1 MINIVKTISLKHRV
15 ILILDTLFMDQIR
28 EVSYMTEKLWDS
40 KIEAMPLNELKEL
53 QLKRLRKII
62 DYVYRNNRFYRD
74 KLKGAKIESNKIK
87 SLKDIEKIPF
97 LTKQDLRNFYP
108 FGLVCTDVDEIVE
121 VHASSGTTGKPVVG
135 PYTRNDV
142 ELWGEVMARSLWANG
157 LRRNDIMQNAYGYG
171 LFTGAHGF
179 EKGAQ
184 KIGAMV
190 ITISS
195 GNTKRQITVMK
206 DFSAT
211 ALVCTPSYSLYMA
224 ETAELM
230 GFDPLKDFNLRL
242 GCFGA
247 ESWSEEMRKNV
258 EKRWG
263 IIAHEHYGLTEIIGP
278 GIVSECSHKKLHI
291 NADHFL
297 PEIINP
303 DTGETLPP
311 GEEGE
316 LVFTTLTKEAFP
328 VIRFRTRDLAV
339 LYEEECE
346 CGRTLPI
353 QSRIKGRSD
362 DMMKVKGV
370 IVFPSQIEAALMQ
383 VKDISD
389 NYQIIKTKKGNM
401 ITLSVEVEPTVE
413 RWKDGDIESL
423 EKQAEDEIF
432 TILNLHIPVKII
444 EPKTIPRSIGKA
456 VRVIE
461 R

>member
-1 MINIVKTISLKHRV
+1 
-15 ILILDTLFMDQIR
+15 
-28 EVSYMTEKLWDS
+28 MTTELWDN
-40 KIEAMPLNELKEL
+40 KIESMPLKNLKEL
-53 QLKRLRKII
+53 QLKRLKKLVST
-62 DYVYRNNRFYRD
+62 VYD
-74 KLKGAKIESNKIK
+74 KNKHYKKKLDDAQVKPGDIK
-87 SLKDIEKIPF
+87 TLKDIEKIPF
-97 LTKQDLRNFYP
+97 LTKQDLREYYP
-108 FGLVCTDVDEIVE
+108 FGLVCTEMDDIVE
-121 VHASSGTTGKPVVG
+121 IHASSGTTGKPVVG

-157 LRRNDIMQNAYGYG
+157 MRKNDIMQNSYGYG

-195 GNTKRQITVMK
+195 GNTKRQIDVMK
-206 DFSAT
+206 DFGSTVIA
-211 ALVCTPSYSLYMA
+211 CTPSYSLYIA
-224 ETAELM
+224 EVAEENGL
-230 GFDPLKDFNLRL
+230 DPVNDFKLRL
-242 GCFGA
+242 GVFGA
-247 ESWSEEMRKNV
+247 EAWSEEMRSNV

-263 IIAHEHYGLTEIIGP
+263 ITAHEHYGLTEIIGP
-278 GIVSECSHKKLHI
+278 GVVSECKHKKLHI

-297 PEIINP
+297 TEIIDP
-303 DTGETLPP
+303 KTGETLEP

-328 VIRFRTRDLAV
+328 AIRFRTKDLAT
-339 LYEEECE
+339 LYEDTCE

-383 VKDISD
+383 VTGVSD
-389 NYQIIKTKKGNM
+389 NYQIIKTKKGD
-401 ITLSVEVEPTVE
+401 ITSLSVEVEPTEE
-413 RWKDGDIESL
+413 RYKEGHLDDL
-423 EKQAEDEIF
+423 EKQAEDEIYS
-432 TILNLHIPVKII
+432 ILNLHVPVKAI
-444 EPKTIPRSIGKA
+444 EPKTIPRSTGKA
-456 VRVIE
+456 KRVIE

>member
-1 MINIVKTISLKHRV
+1 
-15 ILILDTLFMDQIR
+15 
-28 EVSYMTEKLWDS
+28 MTEKLWDS
-40 KIEAMPLNELKEL
+40 KIEAMPLNDLKEL
-53 QLKRLRKII
+53 QLKRLRKMI

-74 KLKGAKIESNKIK
+74 RLKEVKIDSGNIK

-97 LTKQDLRNFYP
+97 LTKQDLRSFYP
-108 FGLVCTDVDEIVE
+108 FGLVCTDVDDIVE

-135 PYTRNDV
+135 PYTKNDV
-142 ELWGEVMARSLWANG
+142 DLWGEVMARSLWANG
-157 LRRNDIMQNAYGYG
+157 LRKNDIMQNAYGYG

-206 DFSAT
+206 DFTST

-224 ETAELM
+224 ETAEYM
-230 GFDPLKDFNLRL
+230 GLDPKKDFKLKL

-247 ESWSEEMRKNV
+247 EAWSEEMRKNV
-258 EKRWG
+258 EDRWG
-263 IIAHEHYGLTEIIGP
+263 IVAHEHYGLTEIIGP
-278 GIVSECSHKKLHI
+278 GVVSECSCKKLHI

-297 PEIINP
+297 PEVINP
-303 DTGETLPP
+303 DTGETQPP

-328 VIRFRTRDLAV
+328 VLRFRTRDLAV
-339 LYEEECE
+339 YFEELCE

-362 DMMKVKGV
+362 DMMKLKGF

-389 NYQIIKTKKGNM
+389 SYQIIKTKKGDM
-401 ITLSVEVEPTVE
+401 ISLSIEVESTVK
-413 RWKDGDIESL
+413 RWKEGKIEDL
-423 EKQAEDEIF
+423 EKEAEEEIF
-432 TILNLHIPVKII
+432 SILNLRVPVKVV

>member
-1 MINIVKTISLKHRV
+1 M
-15 ILILDTLFMDQIR
+15 F
-28 EVSYMTEKLWDS
+28 MTETPWDP
-40 KIEAMPLNELKEL
+40 KIELMPLKDLKEL
-53 QLKRLRKII
+53 QLKRLRKIVE
-62 DYVYRNNRFYRD
+62 YVYKNNRFYRD
-74 KLKGAKIESNKIK
+74 RLKEAKVDSYNIK
-87 SLKDIEKIPF
+87 SLKDLEKISF
-97 LTKQDLRNFYP
+97 LTKQDLREFYP
-108 FGLVCTDVDEIVE
+108 FGLVCTDVDDIVE

-157 LRRNDIMQNAYGYG
+157 VRKRDILQNAYGYG

-195 GNTKRQITVMK
+195 GNTKRQVTIMK

-211 ALVCTPSYSLYMA
+211 VLVCTPSYSLYMA
-224 ETAELM
+224 ETAEFI
-230 GFDPLKDFNLRL
+230 GFDPLKDFNLKI

-247 ESWSEEMRKNV
+247 EAWSEEMRTNV

-263 IIAHEHYGLTEIIGP
+263 ITAHEHYGLTEIIGP
-278 GIVSECSHKKLHI
+278 GVVSECECKKLHV
-291 NADHFL
+291 NADHFF
-297 PEIINP
+297 PEVINP

-328 VIRFRTRDLAV
+328 VLRFRTKDLAV

-383 VKDISD
+383 VKDFSD
-389 NYQIIKTKKGNM
+389 NYQIIKSKRGDIT
-401 ITLSVEVEPTVE
+401 TLSVEVEPSVK
-413 RWKDGDIESL
+413 RWKEGDIDAL
-423 EKQAEDEIF
+423 EKQAEEEIF
-432 TILNLHIPVKII
+432 SILNLHVPVKVV
-444 EPKTIPRSIGKA
+444 EPNSIPRSIGKA
-456 VRVIE
+456 VRVVE

>member
-1 MINIVKTISLKHRV
+1 MTI
-15 ILILDTLFMDQIR
+15 D
-28 EVSYMTEKLWDS
+28 LWDN
-40 KIEAMPLNELKEL
+40 KIEAMPRNELKDL
-53 QLKRLRKII
+53 QLERLKKII
-62 DYVYRNNRFYRD
+62 DYVYKNNRFYRD
-74 KLKGAKIESNKIK
+74 RLKEAKLDSTKIK

-97 LTKQDLRNFYP
+97 LTKQDLRGFYP
-108 FGLVCTDVDEIVE
+108 FGLVCTEIDDIIE

-142 ELWGEVMARSLWANG
+142 ELWAEVMARSLWANG
-157 LRRNDIMQNAYGYG
+157 LRKKDIMQNAYGYG

-184 KIGAMV
+184 KIGAVV

-195 GNTKRQITVMK
+195 GNTKRQITIMK
-206 DFSAT
+206 DFGTT
-211 ALVCTPSYSLYMA
+211 ALVCTPSYSMYMA

-230 GFDPLKDFNLRL
+230 GLDPLKDFNLRI

-247 ESWSEEMRKNV
+247 ESWSEEMRSNV

-263 IIAHEHYGLTEIIGP
+263 IVAHEHYGLTEIIGP
-278 GIVSECSHKKLHI
+278 GIVSECKYKKLHI
-291 NADHFL
+291 NADHFY
-297 PEIINP
+297 PEVINP

-328 VIRFRTRDLAV
+328 ALRFRTRDLAV

-362 DMMKVKGV
+362 DMLKVKGV
-370 IVFPSQIEAALMQ
+370 IVFPSQIESALMQ
-383 VKDISD
+383 IKDLGD
-389 NYQIIKTKKGNM
+389 NYQIIKTKKGS
-401 ITLSVEVEPTVE
+401 IISLSIEVEASE
-413 RWKDGDIESL
+413 KRWKDGKIEDL
-423 EKQAEDEIF
+423 EKEAEEEIF
-432 TILNLHIPVKII
+432 SILNLHVPVKIV
-444 EPKTIPRSIGKA
+444 EPKSIPRSIGKA
-456 VRVIE
+456 IRIIE

>member
-1 MINIVKTISLKHRV
+1 
-15 ILILDTLFMDQIR
+15 
-28 EVSYMTEKLWDS
+28 MTTQLWDK
-40 KIEAMPLNELKEL
+40 KIEAMPITKLKEL
-53 QLKRLRKII
+53 QLKRLKELINR
-62 DYVYRNNRFYRD
+62 VFQRNKYYKN
-74 KLKGAKIESNKIK
+74 KLDEVGIKPSSIK
-87 SLKDIEKIPF
+87 SLKDIEKLPF
-97 LTKQDLRNFYP
+97 LTKDDLRKYYP
-108 FGLVCTDVDEIVE
+108 FGLVCTEIDDIIE

-142 ELWGEVMARSLWANG
+142 ELWAEVMARSLWANG
-157 LRRNDIMQNAYGYG
+157 VRKKDKLQNSYGYG

-195 GNTKRQITVMK
+195 GNTQRQINVMK
-206 DFSAT
+206 DFGSTVISA
-211 ALVCTPSYSLYMA
+211 TPSYSLYIA
-224 ETAELM
+224 EVAEEM
-230 GFDPLKDFNLRL
+230 GLDPLKDFNLKI
-242 GCFGA
+242 GTFGA
-247 ESWSEEMRKNV
+247 EAWSEEMRTNI

-263 IIAHEHYGLTEIIGP
+263 IVAHEHYGLTEIIGP
-278 GIVSECSHKKLHI
+278 GVVSECKEKKLHI

-297 PEIINP
+297 TEIIDP
-303 DTGETLPP
+303 KTGESLEP

-328 VIRFRTRDLAV
+328 AIRFRTKDLAA
-339 LYEEECE
+339 LYEDTCE

-383 VKDISD
+383 VVGVSD
-389 NYQIIKTKKGNM
+389 NYQIIKTKKGD
-401 ITLSVEVEPTVE
+401 ITSLSVEVEPTE
-413 RWKDGDIESL
+413 NRWKEGHLDDM
-423 EKQAEDEIF
+423 EKKAEDEIYS
-432 TILNLHIPVKII
+432 ILNLHVPVRAI
-444 EPKTIPRSIGKA
+444 EPKSIPRSTGKA
-456 VRVIE
+456 KRVIE

>member
-1 MINIVKTISLKHRV
+1 MY
-15 ILILDTLFMDQIR
+15 DEF
-28 EVSYMTEKLWDS
+28 WDPD
-40 KIEAMPLNELKEL
+40 IETKPLTELKEL
-53 QLKRLRKII
+53 QLKRLRRL
-62 DYVYRNNRFYRD
+62 VYYIYKNNRFYRE
-74 KLKGAKIESNKIK
+74 KLKAVNIQPDGIRN
-87 SLKDIEKIPF
+87 LKDLEKLPF
-97 LTKQDLRNFYP
+97 LTKQELRKYYP
-108 FGLVCTDVDEIVE
+108 FGLVCTQVDDIVE

-135 PYTRNDV
+135 PYTRNDM

-157 LRRNDIMQNAYGYG
+157 LRKHDIMQNAYGYG

-195 GNTKRQITVMK
+195 GNTKRQIKIMK
-206 DFSAT
+206 DFGST
-211 ALVCTPSYSLYMA
+211 AIACTPSYAMYMA
-224 ETAELM
+224 EVAEEM
-230 GFDPLKDFNLRL
+230 GFDPLKDFKLQI

-247 ESWSEEMRKNV
+247 EAWSEEMRKNI

-263 IIAHEHYGLTEIIGP
+263 ITAHEHYGLTEIIGP
-278 GIVSECSHKKLHI
+278 GVASECKYKKLHI

-297 PEIINP
+297 PEVINP
-303 DTGETLPP
+303 DAGETLEP

-328 VIRFRTRDLAV
+328 VLRFRTRDLAV
-339 LYEEECE
+339 YYEEECK

-370 IVFPSQIEAALMQ
+370 VVFPSQIEAALMR
-383 VKDISD
+383 VEGVSD
-389 NYQIIKTKKGNM
+389 NYQIIKIKKSD
-401 ITLSVEVEPTVE
+401 ITSLSVEVEPTE
-413 RWKDGDIESL
+413 KRWKEGHLDDFERL
-423 EKQAEDEIF
+423 AEGEIYS
-432 TILNLHIPVKII
+432 ILNLHVPVKAIK
-444 EPKTIPRSIGKA
+444 PKTIPRSIGKA
-456 VRVIE
+456 KRIIE